1 MMVVRR
7 LVITAKKIKYSSR
20 VTMGV
25 AATRLEMKYIPVEKW
40 D

>member
-1 MMVVRR
+1 
-7 LVITAKKIKYSSR
+7 VITAQEDKVLKHSSR